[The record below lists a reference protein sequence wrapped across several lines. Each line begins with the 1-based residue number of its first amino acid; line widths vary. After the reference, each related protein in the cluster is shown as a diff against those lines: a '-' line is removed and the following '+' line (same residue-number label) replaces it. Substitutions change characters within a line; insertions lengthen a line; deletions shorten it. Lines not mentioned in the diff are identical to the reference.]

1 MIVKQLLEL
10 VVAYIAIDH
19 HMVVVEVQIDR
30 NIVGNVLP
38 YNLQMSNQTTMDPL
52 GLIWDV
58 WVFIHDIPYNVI
70 FIVMHNID
78 STYFML
84 LGRP

>member
-1 MIVKQLLEL
+1 
-10 VVAYIAIDH
+10 
-19 HMVVVEVQIDR
+19 
-30 NIVGNVLP
+30 
-38 YNLQMSNQTTMDPL
+38 MSNQTTMDPL